1 MYILT
6 SSDLKS
12 NKMSALEM
20 TRNFEKKFPGKRII
34 KANTKTV
41 RELRSIGK
49 DKDLRDYYKLKKA
62 DLVAVLLEQSTEE
75 MPMPPPRS
83 SITGPHDSA
92 KKTLKGDVEGEA
104 KKENQEEEDID
115 LTLHEN

>member
-1 MYILT
+1 
-6 SSDLKS
+6 
-12 NKMSALEM
+12 MSALEM

-34 KANTKTV
+34 KTNTKTV

-75 MPMPPPRS
+75 MPTPPPRN

-115 LTLHEN
+115 LTPHEN